1 MHPPPEGLCDELVDD
16 WNNIWNSALVSAI
29 TETSL
34 PALRRLF
41 HYRQSWMELKA
52 IWDELADE
60 DKYVPAMDRRAARVH
75 PSYDRMMKTEAV
87 IDRLEKALGLQPK
100 AAADLGYVAAAAQ
113 HTWQQVAAG
122 GGSKEVTAPTQSAL
136 PVVVI
141 DEE

>member
-1 MHPPPEGLCDELVDD
+1 MHPAPEGLCDELVDD
-16 WNNIWNSALVSAI
+16 WNAIWNSALASAI
-29 TETSL
+29 TDTSL

-41 HYRQSWMELKA
+41 HYRQQWFELKQ
-52 IWDELADE
+52 IWDDLLDE

-75 PSYDRMMKTEAV
+75 PSYDRMMKTEVV

-122 GGSKEVTAPTQSAL
+122 GNPEAVGPAPSAL

-141 DEE
+141 DE